1 MTDYGDKTVRLQ
13 CVKEGGKLRVHII
26 SSGYYT
32 SANCQFP
39 RDIRCEGGLY
49 RVCPEDIRLVTTRG
63 KFYYSIK
70 ANAVTV
76 VTDDDTGTD
85 VTGIIKTKPTIYEDA
100 DTLDCCICMCVEKEI
115 VFGCGH
121 LYTCTSCSH
130 RVSHCPICRQTITQ
144 RIHRSQFG

>member
-1 MTDYGDKTVRLQ
+1 MTDYGEKTVRLR
-13 CVKEGGKLRVHII
+13 CVKEGRKLRVHII

-39 RDIRCEGGLY
+39 RDIRYDGGLY
-49 RVCPEDIRLVTTRG
+49 RVRPEDIRLVTTRG
-63 KFYYSIK
+63 KFYYSIN

-76 VTDDDTGTD
+76 VAEDGIVANGT
-85 VTGIIKTKPTIYEDA
+85 VLSKPIIYEDA
-100 DTLDCCICMCVEKEI
+100 DTTECCICMCVEKEI

-130 RVSHCPICRQTITQ
+130 RVSHCPICRQIITQ

>member
-1 MTDYGDKTVRLQ
+1 MTDYGDKTVRLK
-13 CVKEGGKLRVHII
+13 CVKEAGKLRVRII

-32 SANCQFP
+32 NANCQFP
-39 RDIRCEGGLY
+39 RDIRCDGGLY
-49 RVCPEDIRLVTTRG
+49 RVRPEDIRLITTRG

-76 VTDDDTGTD
+76 VTDYDSGGT
-85 VTGIIKTKPTIYEDA
+85 VNAPTNVYEDV
-100 DTLDCCICMCVEKEI
+100 DTPDCCICMCVEKEI

-130 RVSHCPICRQTITQ
+130 RVSHCPICRQHITQ